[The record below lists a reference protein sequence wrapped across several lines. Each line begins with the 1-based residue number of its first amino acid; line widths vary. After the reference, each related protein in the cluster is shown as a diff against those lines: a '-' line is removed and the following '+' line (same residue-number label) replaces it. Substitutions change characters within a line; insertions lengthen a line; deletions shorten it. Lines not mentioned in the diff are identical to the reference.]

1 MRAANSI
8 FSSSCDILK
17 GQTQGP
23 VAQLGARFH
32 GMEEVV
38 SSNLTRSTK
47 SFQILSVSREP
58 QNSPV
63 ESKITLMRAA
73 DCSEFALGISEYS
86 KYSEFPGAASR
97 ARHGAGWLQ
106 VQGRQ
111 WKPDAEEDSGPAPG
125 HDLTLRFWAVRLPS
139 RALSA

>member
-17 GQTQGP
+17 RQTKGP

-47 SFQILSVSREP
+47 TFQRLSVSPPARTSFP
-58 QNSPV
+58 
-63 ESKITLMRAA
+63 ESKSHLFA
-73 DCSEFALGISEYS
+73 SELVGT
-86 KYSEFPGAASR
+86 
-97 ARHGAGWLQ
+97 
-106 VQGRQ
+106 V
-111 WKPDAEEDSGPAPG
+111 
-125 HDLTLRFWAVRLPS
+125 
-139 RALSA
+139 

>member
-47 SFQILSVSREP
+47 TFQRVSGLWPSQYCPLESNSSPNLDAGLRHP
-58 QNSPV
+58 Q
-63 ESKITLMRAA
+63 
-73 DCSEFALGISEYS
+73 ISRKS
-86 KYSEFPGAASR
+86 
-97 ARHGAGWLQ
+97 
-106 VQGRQ
+106 
-111 WKPDAEEDSGPAPG
+111 DSDFMGP
-125 HDLTLRFWAVRLPS
+125 LPS
-139 RALSA
+139 VENPTFPTNAS